1 MGDVITTTK
10 HSHDQGENKVKAA
23 KLRGAMKEYA
33 TAARGKSSQ
42 IIADNVVLVWFP
54 LTPLCNIGSGIA
66 YHLGYN
72 ASVVSLSN
80 VDLLL
85 SPKTCFASKDYC
97 HTKIFLSLI
106 HNI

>member
-54 LTPLCNIGSGIA
+54 LTPLQYRVRYRPPSWVQRFR
-66 YHLGYN
+66 
-72 ASVVSLSN
+72 S
-80 VDLLL
+80 
-85 SPKTCFASKDYC
+85 
-97 HTKIFLSLI
+97 
-106 HNI
+106 